1 MKTKIAFV
9 IPNLLTG
16 GTQRALVNIAQSL
29 STEDFEVALIVI
41 HSATKKYG
49 DLDTKRIP
57 IDRDCL
63 RVIYLD
69 LNGVKWSIFKL
80 RSLLMKEKPDILF
93 SSLSYLNL
101 YLSFFSFLLPKG
113 IKLVIRE
120 TNVLSVKHSFTKYPR
135 FINFIYKIGYKFAQI
150 IVCQSNDMMEDLHKN
165 FGIQKSKMKVIN
177 NPVNSEK
184 IIKDSEIANIRFIK
198 SDNINLVSVGH
209 LTNQKGHDISIKAIK
224 ILKNENIIL
233 NILGRGP
240 LRDYLEGLA
249 EDLGVSNQI
258 VFHGFQKNPFN
269 YIYKSDIFIFPSRFE
284 GFPNALLEAAVVG
297 IPMIANNSKGG
308 INEIINSKNGVIFD
322 NSSEDLAKK
331 INTIMQNEYNRE
343 SIRSD
348 AIMRFDISFIGK
360 KYTYFFKEII
370 RATKKS

>member
-49 DLDTKRIP
+49 ALDTKRIP

-135 FINFIYKIGYKFAQI
+135 FINFI
-150 IVCQSNDMMEDLHKN
+150 LHN
-165 FGIQKSKMKVIN
+165 RTASIN
-177 NPVNSEK
+177 WS
-184 IIKDSEIANIRFIK
+184 
-198 SDNINLVSVGH
+198 
-209 LTNQKGHDISIKAIK
+209 
-224 ILKNENIIL
+224 
-233 NILGRGP
+233 
-240 LRDYLEGLA
+240 
-249 EDLGVSNQI
+249 
-258 VFHGFQKNPFN
+258 
-269 YIYKSDIFIFPSRFE
+269 
-284 GFPNALLEAAVVG
+284 
-297 IPMIANNSKGG
+297 
-308 INEIINSKNGVIFD
+308 
-322 NSSEDLAKK
+322 
-331 INTIMQNEYNRE
+331 TIMLRYAVLELHSGAVYHGHTPLMVLLHLLSEHLPRRNTGGG
-343 SIRSD
+343 D
-348 AIMRFDISFIGK
+348 G
-360 KYTYFFKEII
+360 
-370 RATKKS
+370 